1 MLADLDVLDV
11 VLEVLH
17 ADVDGHD
24 ADDAAPA
31 RIGAELDIIVVLLT
45 SSYAGSSQKT
55 SFGP

>member
-1 MLADLDVLDV
+1 MPMSTVTTPTTRL
-11 VLEVLH
+11 
-17 ADVDGHD
+17 
-24 ADDAAPA
+24 PT